1 MTETLAP
8 TARTMSITKSGS
20 GLPCLWES
28 GGGLTSR
35 GHATVITRRDGAKP
49 RAIYIP
55 TRGPLACGDHALVPI
70 HPGYGVVSVST
81 SHGVIDA
88 GKIEIIKEI
97 TDDTVTLELV
107 SEFVFGEWTKPVPSL
122 EAAIEAATKK
132 ASTYHCREAVWVEA
146 PIRKEVTR

>member
-8 TARTMSITKSGS
+8 TARTVSITKSGS

-35 GHATVITRRDGAKP
+35 GHATVITRRDGAKT

-70 HPGYGVVSVST
+70 HPGYGVVTIST

-88 GKIEIIKEI
+88 GKVEIVKEV

-122 EAAIEAATKK
+122 EAAIESATKK

-146 PIRKEVTR
+146 PVRKRVTL

>member
-35 GHATVITRRDGAKP
+35 GHARLVVRRDGGKP

-55 TRGPLACGDHALVPI
+55 HRGPLACGEHALVPI

-146 PIRKEVTR
+146 PARKEVTR